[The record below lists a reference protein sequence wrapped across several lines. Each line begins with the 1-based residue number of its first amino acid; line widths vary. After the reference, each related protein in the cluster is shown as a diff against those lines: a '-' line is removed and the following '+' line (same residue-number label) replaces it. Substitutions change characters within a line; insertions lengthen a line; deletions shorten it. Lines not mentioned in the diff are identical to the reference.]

1 MEFRC
6 FEVPSALPLHSL
18 VAAALTKMIEMR
30 STPSLSVSQLGLQ
43 KATRFDSAYVPD
55 ISIESYLERIS
66 KYSKASASV
75 LLLAFVYID
84 RIRTSEN
91 FILTRLNVHRI
102 FITAVLLATKFYDD
116 EVFKNAFYASLGGVT
131 VKELNILEID
141 LLNMLKFSLVVSV
154 ETYDQYIDFLLDQQR
169 IDELRLL
176 PPSPTSIA
184 TDEGGTKSL
193 KPIQSNSS
201 FLNTVFFGNT
211 DIWSST
217 IEGSAPSMA
226 FYRIPSGQSVAF
238 ENDELSCMEVVVE
251 NLITQ
256 NSNFDDPGPST
267 AAASTTGCSSRE
279 LVMARNAFMAS
290 W

>member
-1 MEFRC
+1 MDLRC

-18 VAAALTKMIEMR
+18 VAAALTKMIDTS
-30 STPSLSVSQLGLQ
+30 STPSLSFSQLGLQ

-55 ISIESYLERIS
+55 ISIESYLERWDHFNLFLVTSILLTSCHLISHPRIS

-116 EVFKNAFYASLGGVT
+116 EVFKNSFYASLGGVT

-154 ETYDQYIDFLLDQQR
+154 ETYDQYIDFLLDQR
-169 IDELRLL
+169 RMDELRLL
-176 PPSPTSIA
+176 QKECGQENTVA
-184 TDEGGTKSL
+184 L
-193 KPIQSNSS
+193 NWQSNSS
-201 FLNTVFFGNT
+201 FLNTVFLQL
-211 DIWSST
+211 
-217 IEGSAPSMA
+217 A
-226 FYRIPSGQSVAF
+226 
-238 ENDELSCMEVVVE
+238 
-251 NLITQ
+251 
-256 NSNFDDPGPST
+256 
-267 AAASTTGCSSRE
+267 
-279 LVMARNAFMAS
+279 
-290 W
+290 

>member
-1 MEFRC
+1 M
-6 FEVPSALPLHSL
+6 
-18 VAAALTKMIEMR
+18 
-30 STPSLSVSQLGLQ
+30 
-43 KATRFDSAYVPD
+43 
-55 ISIESYLERIS
+55 
-66 KYSKASASV
+66 
-75 LLLAFVYID
+75 
-84 RIRTSEN
+84 
-91 FILTRLNVHRI
+91 
-102 FITAVLLATKFYDD
+102 
-116 EVFKNAFYASLGGVT
+116 FKNAFYASLGGVT

-211 DIWSST
+211 DIWSSA